1 LLQEAPDLAAA
12 LRARWRCISVDEYQ
26 DTDADQYALLRLL
39 AGDGSGLAVIGD
51 PDQAIYGFRGADVG
65 FFLSFERDYPGAR
78 TVALTRNYRS
88 SPVIVSGAMQAVAP
102 TTLVPD
108 RRLGA
113 AAGGAGGMGRGAG
126 GRGGRGG
133 GAGRALPPRA
143 GSSSMRPPP
152 SRPRRRGS
160 RGPSTGCWAVRRS
173 IRWTPAGPTATRSA
187 GWRWPIWPC
196 STAPMPRPRRSARH

>member
-1 LLQEAPDLAAA
+1 GMVDFDGLSSLTLALLQEAPDLAAA

-78 TVALTRNYRS
+78 TGALTRNYRS

-108 RRLGA
+108 RRLYAFAGEEGPGRLGHA
-113 AAGGAGGMGRGAG
+113 A
-126 GRGGRGG
+126 
-133 GAGRALPPRA
+133 
-143 GSSSMRPPP
+143 
-152 SRPRRRGS
+152 SRI
-160 RGPSTGCWAVRRS
+160 TVHEA
-173 IRWTPAGPTATRSA
+173 ATEQAEAAWIAKTIDRL
-187 GWRWPIWPC
+187 
-196 STAPMPRPRRSARH
+196 